1 MKAEVFVYGWVS
13 TQVAQN
19 FAAWA
24 AAKDEGTLAQ
34 AQKFYEETYEEHL
47 HEDFFCLPDEKEE
60 VCM

>member
-1 MKAEVFVYGWVS
+1 MKGLFVFGWVS

-24 AAKDEGTLAQ
+24 TAKDHGTEAE

-47 HEDFFCLPDEKEE
+47 HEDFF
-60 VCM
+60 